1 MSMFD
6 DIDEDETTPA
16 GAANVEP
23 EAVEQVA
30 PLPGNETVAQVAQV
44 AQVAAVVETTNEP
57 APAESD
63 QAKARRIHGNHAQ
76 YFEPTRPA
84 PHVEPPLRA
93 SRIRVH
99 G

>member
-30 PLPGNETVAQVAQV
+30 PLPGNETV